1 MHPLLCVLCGK
12 SYVLLIDAEIPRVT
26 PAAAAER
33 SASRGHSCGMIDVII
48 ENHNDNERNASRH
61 FRNSAVILEFPM
73 GFPHTDMASRR
84 STAIRQVS
92 RWPRRPSDF
101 DRWPGWLLLLLG
113 LLPGLALGWLAIQST
128 IATGLLIL
136 LLIPAAGR
144 AGWRPRLVWDE
155 HSLPVGLQPDSDGG
169 QSLPESPT
177 PPYPIQDQMIELM
190 ALPAGRFWMGSDQR
204 LDPDSYADERPRH
217 RVRLSAF
224 AIARRPVTRGLYRQV
239 MSDAPSSW
247 STDDSDDDLPANALD
262 WEQALL
268 CCNALSVQ
276 AGLQPCYRRRLW
288 RWVCN
293 WRASGYRLPTEAEW
307 EYACRA
313 GTESR
318 WFWGDYASKADT
330 FAWFNANSDGK
341 PHPVG
346 EKAPNP
352 WGLFDMSGNVW
363 EWCWDRWQG
372 HYLLAGRRN
381 PHGPLLGVG
390 RRVLR
395 GGSFV
400 LQPRYLRSAARLW
413 DLPEGRLA
421 LIGFRCVRGSVRQHD
436 H

>member
-1 MHPLLCVLCGK
+1 
-12 SYVLLIDAEIPRVT
+12 
-26 PAAAAER
+26 
-33 SASRGHSCGMIDVII
+33 
-48 ENHNDNERNASRH
+48 
-61 FRNSAVILEFPM
+61 
-73 GFPHTDMASRR
+73 MASRR